1 MIEFEIEEY
10 LVYLKYKYANK
21 NITKLYY
28 VMYSS
33 PIEEGA
39 SLSMYITNFSN
50 TTPLNRRF
58 LKSTDLLHIC
68 ILLL

>member
-1 MIEFEIEEY
+1 MIEFEIEDY

-21 NITKLYY
+21 NTTKLYY
-28 VMYSS
+28 VRYSS

-58 LKSTDLLHIC
+58 LQSTNLMHIY
-68 ILLL
+68 ILLV